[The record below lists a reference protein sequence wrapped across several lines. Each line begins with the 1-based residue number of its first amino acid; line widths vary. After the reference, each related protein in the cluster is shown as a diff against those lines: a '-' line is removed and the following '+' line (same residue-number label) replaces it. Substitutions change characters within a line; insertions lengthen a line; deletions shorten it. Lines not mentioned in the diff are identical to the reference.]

1 MLLGKYNLATYV
13 VNVLMAGFKWMVCS
27 VERFEWEKSYA
38 EKLIGFVLYE
48 LLLVGKLLLLI
59 IEL

>member
-13 VNVLMAGFKWMVCS
+13 VMAGFKWMVCS